1 MTLVVKDLVL
11 AAGLLIIVVALK
23 DFQDSCS

>member
-1 MTLVVKDLVL
+1 MTLIFENLVL

-23 DFQDSCS
+23 DFQDTCS